1 MEVPPFSVIPL
12 WYGLCIPFIALLP
25 GYLFINIINPYKD
38 EIRIMERIGIS
49 IFLSLVITSIVGLIL
64 VQIEHFLNM
73 RHVSLVLVVITL
85 VILLPLYY
93 IRIKEKRTYVLFS
106 NATLNKI
113 FILIT
118 ILAII
123 AVISSGVLVSTG
135 NLNNNNESEKLF
147 AQGNTTFEVTG
158 IHETPDSEG
167 YYNFTNEEELNLT
180 VNIQND
186 ENKDMNYRLKID
198 IINDTEN
205 TTFSDENITVKD
217 TENRAIETNITMETG
232 RKDIRFTLYDDNNRP
247 YKIRHL
253 YVNVNEY

>member
-1 MEVPPFSVIPL
+1 
-12 WYGLCIPFIALLP
+12 
-25 GYLFINIINPYKD
+25 
-38 EIRIMERIGIS
+38 MERIGIS

-205 TTFSDENITVKD
+205 TTFSDENITVKA
-217 TENRAIETNITMETG
+217 TENLSGQYTKSVPSDINIKVLAIDPDFIESDTIDFSTWKEYSNGIEVNG
-232 RKDIRFTLYDDNNRP
+232 VVLDGQGGAIVDNSDVGVDPEDIEEDD
-247 YKIRHL
+247 
-253 YVNVNEY
+253 